1 MKIEILGPGCWK
13 CKELEKNA
21 RKAVQDLKINA
32 KIEKIT
38 DIQKIIEKV
47 TMTPAIVINGGTK
60 AEGRIP
66 EVDEIKKWLEK

>member
-21 RKAVQDLKINA
+21 RRAVQDLEINA

-38 DIQKIIEKV
+38 EIQKIIEMV
-47 TMTPAIVINGGTK
+47 TMTPAVIINGEIK
-60 AEGRIP
+60 AEFQKLMR
-66 EVDEIKKWLEK
+66 